1 LEIKKTAI
9 VILTYNKLDY
19 TKACIDSIREY
30 TSPGTYRLIVVD
42 NLSTDGTR
50 DWLAEQT
57 DILTIFNEENVG
69 FPKGCNQ
76 GIELAMNEDV
86 LLLNN
91 DILATENWL
100 QLMQECLYSDPKI
113 GAVGPISNSAYGD
126 QDIEV
131 SYANLTEMWHFA
143 NEYNRFTP
151 SDWEQ
156 KLKLIGFCMLIRK
169 EVIDEVGMLDEIF
182 TPGMCEDSDY
192 SFRVIQAGYK
202 LVLCHNVFIHHF
214 GSTSFGEMPEMRKAL
229 WEKNRKIFEEK
240 WGFHTAYDT
249 QSREDL
255 LELIDIKK
263 GRNIPLKVLDVGCA
277 CGATLLKAQY
287 YWPDSE
293 RYGVEKNQHSAA
305 IASQIANVSVGDAQ
319 SQDYPEEFYDYILVG
334 DVLQELDNPWELIA
348 NLRRALKLE
357 GQLILSIPNAAHY
370 KLIFSLI
377 TGKAL
382 QANGEYSALK
392 RHHLF
397 TLSDIVAGL
406 EQSGF
411 SMVQYT
417 AVTLPT
423 SDSTNQFV
431 NELGNLAGNENNEH
445 LNILRYLVKVSKYS
459 AFDMLQSKLQKF
471 ENETDIQ
478 QATEEIA
485 ELIRNGQTNSFDL
498 IEAVRN
504 SGHEDRQK
512 TFNILVNH
520 FYKKGLFDNI
530 IPLLNASLEMG
541 PEHYDTLYNY
551 AFILHQVEADEQ
563 ALPYIDRIK
572 NEGAEAA
579 NLYMEIYQHL
589 NKQ

>member
-1 LEIKKTAI
+1 MEIKKTAI